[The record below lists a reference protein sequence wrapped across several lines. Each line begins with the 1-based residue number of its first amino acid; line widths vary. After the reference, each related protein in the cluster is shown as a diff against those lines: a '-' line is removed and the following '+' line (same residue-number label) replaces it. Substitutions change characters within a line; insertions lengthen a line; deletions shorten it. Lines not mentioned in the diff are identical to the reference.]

1 MKKNQLIKT
10 LAFFCVL
17 SNSFFMPS
25 IQAQHVENSPAKP
38 SSKNFLYYSKKNK
51 NQKTTAWI
59 MLGGGAVLTVSGLA
73 LISKE
78 LLIDPWSGDEVNPI
92 GGEIMGY
99 AGLAS
104 MAGSIPFFIASGKNK
119 KRAKISLQQQKI
131 TMGNKI
137 SQQSNYHSICLS
149 ISLGK

>member
-17 SNSFFMPS
+17 TYSFLIPT
-25 IQAQHVENSPAKP
+25 IQAQHFENSPTQP
-38 SSKNFLYYSKKNK
+38 SGKNFQYYSKKNK

-59 MLGGGAVLTVSGLA
+59 MLSGGFVLTVGGLA
-73 LISKE
+73 VISKE
-78 LLIDPWSGDEVNPI
+78 LLIDPWTGEEVNPI

-119 KRAKISLQQQKI
+119 KRANISLQQQKI